1 LRRSTRTLIPDS
13 DWLQRA
19 KGGITNT
26 SQGRYGFFQASRNTT
41 SGKALL
47 KCRKSV
53 IRQPGTKVE

>member
-1 LRRSTRTLIPDS
+1 MPGG